1 MAMFSP
7 QLRMKNT
14 FHNIVSVLMA
24 LLVLLST
31 SSFTVDRHFC
41 GGLLMD
47 VAVFSEARSCVMG
60 IHEHSNKGTSAEK
73 DHCCRNEKIL
83 VEGQD
88 ELKNSA
94 LSLDIEQQVFLGIF
108 VNSYVALFKG
118 IPRQVPAYT
127 SYSPPLLIH
136 NIYLRDQVFLI

>member
-1 MAMFSP
+1 
-7 QLRMKNT
+7 MKST
-14 FHNIVSVLMA
+14 FHNIVSVLLA

-31 SSFTVDRHFC
+31 LSFTVDKHFC

-47 VAVFSEARSCVMG
+47 VAVFSEAKSCVMG
-60 IHEHSNKGTSAEK
+60 IHDHSEMDTSIEE
-73 DHCCRNEKIL
+73 DHCCSNEKIL

-88 ELKNSA
+88 ELKNSF
-94 LSLDIEQQVFLGIF
+94 LSLDLEQQVFLGALA
-108 VNSYVALFKG
+108 NSYVALFKG

-127 SYSPPLLIH
+127 FYSPPLLIH